1 MSYSQ
6 QKLRKIFESTTG
18 RCHLCHNP
26 LQFEEYADEWEVDHS
41 KAKANGGTDH
51 GNNLY
56 PACKSCNRARRDRP
70 ASKVR
75 KENGITGI
83 PLSRKQRRKEKKQ
96 NGLAYGG
103 LGALVG
109 GLLAGGPAGLVI
121 GAAVGGSLGYSKDPD

>member
-6 QKLRKIFESTTG
+6 QKLQNIFESTTG
-18 RCHLCHNP
+18 RCHLCHSS
-26 LQFEEYADEWEVDHS
+26 LQFEKYADEWEVDHS

-75 KENGITGI
+75 KENGVTGI
-83 PLSRKQRRKEKKQ
+83 PLSQTQRRKERKQ
-96 NGLAYGG
+96 NGLTYGG
-103 LGALVG
+103 LGALAVG
-109 GLLAGGPAGLVI
+109 LMAGSPAGLVI
-121 GAAVGGSLGYSKDPD
+121 GAAVGGSIGYSKDPD

>member
-1 MSYSQ
+1 MSYSRQ
-6 QKLRKIFESTTG
+6 ELRDIYDSTSG
-18 RCHLCHNP
+18 RCHLCHGS
-26 LQFEEYADEWEVDHS
+26 LQFEKYPDKWEVDHS

-75 KENGITGI
+75 KENGVTGI
-83 PLSRKQRRKEKKQ
+83 PLSYKQRYKKKRR

-103 LGALVG
+103 LVAIAG
-109 GLLAGGPAGLVI
+109 GLLGGPAGFVM
-121 GAAVGGSLGYSKDPD
+121 GAATGGSLGYSKDPGQ